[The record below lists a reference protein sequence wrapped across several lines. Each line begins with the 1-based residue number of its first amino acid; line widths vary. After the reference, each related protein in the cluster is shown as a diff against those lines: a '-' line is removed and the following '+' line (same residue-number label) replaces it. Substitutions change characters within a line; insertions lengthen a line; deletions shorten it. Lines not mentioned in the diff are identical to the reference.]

1 MENWVELSK
10 NIVKIIFI
18 VVVPT
23 FVVYMRVKKKIATS
37 FALGA
42 IMVSFI
48 VALIGVASIYE
59 DPKNIFI
66 NEINS
71 GNYEESKRLYKI
83 IVQGGPEKI
92 AEVNEEKI
100 IYKEH
105 LKRIRQELV
114 EEYEEIA
121 ERYYR
126 TITVVE
132 SEDCG
137 DFIAQEKNLK
147 NLKHAIKL
155 LNYSASIGGGNPVL
169 YDRLIMKIENGE
181 RIIKRM
187 EERC

>member
-10 NIVKIIFI
+10 NIIKIIFI
-18 VVVPT
+18 VIVPS
-23 FVVYMRVKKKIATS
+23 FVIYKRVKKKITTS

-42 IMVSFI
+42 IMMSFI

-59 DPKNIFI
+59 DPSDIFI

-71 GNYEESKRLYKI
+71 GNYEESKRLFKI

-92 AEVNEEKI
+92 AEVDEEKI

-105 LKRIRQELV
+105 LSRIKRELI

-126 TITVVE
+126 TISVIE
-132 SEDCG
+132 SDDCG
-137 DFIAQEKNLK
+137 DLVAQDKNLK
-147 NLKHAIKL
+147 NLKHALTL
-155 LNYSASIGGGNPVL
+155 LNYSASIGGGDPVL
-169 YDRLIMKIENGE
+169 YDKLLIKIENGE
-181 RIIKRM
+181 KIIKKM
-187 EERC
+187 KDRC

>member
-10 NIVKIIFI
+10 NIIKIIFI

-59 DPKNIFI
+59 EPSDIFI

-105 LKRIRQELV
+105 LNRIKVELIK
-114 EEYEEIA
+114 EYEEIS

-132 SEDCG
+132 SDDCG
-137 DFIAQEKNLK
+137 DFVARQKSLSD
-147 NLKHAIKL
+147 LKHALNL

-169 YDRLIMKIENGE
+169 YDKLILKIENGE
-181 RIIKRM
+181 KIIKRM
-187 EERC
+187 KDRC

>member
-10 NIVKIIFI
+10 NIIKIIFI
-18 VVVPT
+18 VIVPS
-23 FVVYMRVKKKIATS
+23 FVVYMRVKKKIGTS

-48 VALIGVASIYE
+48 VALIGVSSVYE
-59 DPKNIFI
+59 DPSDIFI
-66 NEINS
+66 KEINS
-71 GNYEESKRLYKI
+71 GNYDESKRLYKI
-83 IVQGGPEKI
+83 IVQGGPGKI

-105 LKRIRQELV
+105 LSRIKEELIK
-114 EEYEEIA
+114 EYEEIA

-132 SEDCG
+132 SDDCG

-147 NLKHAIKL
+147 DLKHALIL
-155 LNYSASIGGGNPVL
+155 LNYSASIGGGDPVL
-169 YDRLIMKIENGE
+169 YDRLVLKIENGE
-181 RIIKRM
+181 KIIKKM
-187 EERC
+187 KEKC